1 MRKIPSGITQLN
13 AMKLMLK
20 DLGLFLFRVG
30 KKLLARAN
38 VLGS

>member
-1 MRKIPSGITQLN
+1 MS

-20 DLGLFLFRVG
+20 DLGLFFFRVG
-30 KKLLARAN
+30 KKLLARVN